1 MKTRFRQ
8 RTLQLVR
15 KHVGEMLTDTCGIK
29 RKNPGTGP
37 YAEPTWVQ
45 IATDVPCRVI
55 RSGQK
60 EEVVVANAVI
70 TRTKYHVILA
80 KTVDLKTS
88 DRIALEDGD
97 YEVLRDIDDLTDDFH
112 RRVEVSLVK
121 T

>member
-1 MKTRFRQ
+1 MKTRFSNRAIQ
-8 RTLQLVR
+8 IVA
-15 KHVGEMLTDTCGIK
+15 KHVNEMLTDTCGIK
-29 RKNPGTGP
+29 RKTLGSGP
-37 YAEPTWVQ
+37 YAEPSWVQ
-45 IATDVPCRVI
+45 IAMDVPCRVI

-60 EEVVVANAVI
+60 DDVVVASAII

-88 DRIALEDGD
+88 DRITLEDGD
-97 YEVLRDIDDLTDDFH
+97 YEVLRDIDDLTDDYH